1 MGSNRGS
8 NMERM
13 NRLYL
18 HIPRLEELDYR
29 QKILLQ
35 PDTMSY
41 NKGFH
46 LQFIDYDNETGCIYF
61 RKQDWKSWFDF
72 WINQGP
78 DRFYA
83 YIVKREDHQFIGE
96 VSFRYDKHYEAH
108 MVGIIIE
115 AQHRGKGYCE
125 EALNLLVQVAFDI
138 YGLERLQDDIPAERE
153 TAHKAFAKVGFK
165 KKRVENGNILVELVK
180 K

>member
-1 MGSNRGS
+1 MESNRGS

-35 PDTMSY
+35 PDTMAY
-41 NKGFH
+41 NK
-46 LQFIDYDNETGCIYF
+46 GCIYF

>member
-35 PDTMSY
+35 PDTMAY

-61 RKQDWKSWFDF
+61 RK
-72 WINQGP
+72 
-78 DRFYA
+78 
-83 YIVKREDHQFIGE
+83 
-96 VSFRYDKHYEAH
+96 
-108 MVGIIIE
+108 
-115 AQHRGKGYCE
+115 
-125 EALNLLVQVAFDI
+125 
-138 YGLERLQDDIPAERE
+138 
-153 TAHKAFAKVGFK
+153 
-165 KKRVENGNILVELVK
+165 
-180 K
+180 